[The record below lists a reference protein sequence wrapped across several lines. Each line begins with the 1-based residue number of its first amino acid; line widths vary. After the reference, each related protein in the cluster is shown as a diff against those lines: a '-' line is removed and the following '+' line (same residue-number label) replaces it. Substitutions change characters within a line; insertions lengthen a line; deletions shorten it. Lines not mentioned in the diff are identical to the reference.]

1 VEWLDFMLLNTYVP
15 ANKTKAELEATN
27 EWRDKNRGRWDHE
40 TKMFAREVYKPLVWM
55 GDFNVG
61 LDASDKR
68 PRIIRHPNEANP
80 ANPRRAGNLSS
91 VQRKF
96 SELLAAGSG
105 LVDAFLHL
113 HPAVGGGPQP
123 MDMVEPWWTCY
134 TNQGGCRIDYTLVS
148 TSLRSRV
155 TEATILGHA
164 KFDKKADGRRK
175 MALVGFCGS
184 DHCPIMLELSEAD
197 GAEGEAADAAGGHGE
212 AEDGAAAAPEEY
224 SDEDDELRRLRENTP

>member
-1 VEWLDFMLLNTYVP
+1 MTERCTALTGLSSHTQQESEPARSRTNPSEVGGIQVEWLDFMLLNTYVP

-134 TNQGGCRIDYTLVS
+134 TNQGAGVES
-148 TSLRSRV
+148 TTRWCPRASAHASQRPPSW
-155 TEATILGHA
+155 ATRNST
-164 KFDKKADGRRK
+164 RRQ
-175 MALVGFCGS
+175 M
-184 DHCPIMLELSEAD
+184 
-197 GAEGEAADAAGGHGE
+197 
-212 AEDGAAAAPEEY
+212 EDVRWHWWASAAATTAP
-224 SDEDDELRRLRENTP
+224 SCWS